1 MNRVTRK
8 VNLDSTI
15 SIDSI
20 YYDVPMQF
28 IRSKVEIRYLPDNM
42 KDACIFFEG
51 KKYPIRQTNR
61 AENGRIKRSNQ
72 HAIDYS
78 KMEVSKNV

>member
-1 MNRVTRK
+1 MNRITRK

-15 SIDSI
+15 SIDSV
-20 YYDVPMQF
+20 YYDVPLQF
-28 IRSKVEIRYLPDNM
+28 IRSKVEIRYLPDHM
-42 KDACIFFEG
+42 QEAYIFFDG

-61 AENGRIKRSNQ
+61 VENGHTKRKNQ

-78 KMEVSKNV
+78 RMEVSKNV